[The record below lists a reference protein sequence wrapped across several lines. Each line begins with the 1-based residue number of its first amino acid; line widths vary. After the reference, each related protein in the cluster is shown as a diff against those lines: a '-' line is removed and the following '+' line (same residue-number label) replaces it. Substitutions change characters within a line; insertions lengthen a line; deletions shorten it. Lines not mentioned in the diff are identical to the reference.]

1 MGESG
6 WRTDAAETLCVTK
19 GFSLEKLDPRSTPGW
34 HGDKHDAVR
43 EMRKRGKDLE
53 RLQEQLFA
61 AGKEGDNR
69 SVLLVLQGMDS
80 AGKGG
85 IVSHVVGLVNPQ
97 GVRVTGFGVPTEEE
111 KRHHYLWRIRNAL
124 PPAGKIGVF
133 DRSHYEQVLVV
144 RVHNL
149 VPPEEWE
156 KHYDELNAFEEE
168 LAAAGTTVV
177 KCALVISPEEQLE
190 RLEARLDDKTKHW
203 KYNPHDLDERAL
215 WNEYRTAYQAML
227 DRCSPASAPWYAIPA
242 DRKWYARLAVTD
254 ILASAMEGLDLGWP
268 EADFDVEAERA
279 RIAALDPS
287 APETSPGA

>member
-1 MGESG
+1 M
-6 WRTDAAETLCVTK
+6 
-19 GFSLEKLDPRSTPGW
+19 
-34 HGDKHDAVR
+34 
-43 EMRKRGKDLE
+43 
-53 RLQEQLFA
+53 
-61 AGKEGDNR
+61 
-69 SVLLVLQGMDS
+69 
-80 AGKGG
+80 
-85 IVSHVVGLVNPQ
+85 
-97 GVRVTGFGVPTEEE
+97 
-111 KRHHYLWRIRNAL
+111 
-124 PPAGKIGVF
+124 
-133 DRSHYEQVLVV
+133 
-144 RVHNL
+144 
-149 VPPEEWE
+149 
-156 KHYDELNAFEEE
+156 
-168 LAAAGTTVV
+168 
-177 KCALVISPEEQLE
+177 ISPEEQLE